1 MCILKDFIILG
12 KNITMKILKFPVHF
26 QFIWYKIIHLFWF
39 GVSEIFIFIMV
50 WSVSHKKETLHVTSQ
65 YPFEKWDV
73 HSWRCRYPV
82 LLYPVLW
89 LPLLV
94 HPSLLRLDF
103 CVQIFPPSLS
113 QLQGRVSK
121 GRGTGSIWCG
131 HILVLPLSRILRGR
145 GLEEVYSI
153 VCEIVLHFDVNLGGG
168 N

>member
-82 LLYPVLW
+82 LLYPVFNHCIPAQSRTFEIRLSHNNTA
-89 LPLLV
+89 LTEKMRFNNVMLTLIRYKIMLFKFKLLMIQKLKLKLMLL
-94 HPSLLRLDF
+94 HSL
-103 CVQIFPPSLS
+103 
-113 QLQGRVSK
+113 
-121 GRGTGSIWCG
+121 
-131 HILVLPLSRILRGR
+131 
-145 GLEEVYSI
+145 
-153 VCEIVLHFDVNLGGG
+153 VNKVTCTEQD
-168 N
+168 